1 MKRRGFLAWV
11 AAILPTVA
19 SAQSSPAPTRIPTA
33 IETQGL
39 LPGMATGPVFGIRGM
54 EPLIEA
60 VTKGQP
66 STKGR
71 VNLQI
76 PILADNGNSVEM
88 RVVAQSPMTAT
99 EYVKVIH
106 LLSERNPV
114 KNMASFYLGPRA
126 GRAEI
131 TSRVRLAGSQRII
144 ALAEMSDGSYW
155 YDVTE
160 IVVTASACVDGSE

>member
-1 MKRRGFLAWV
+1 MKRRRFLASV
-11 AAILPTVA
+11 AAIVPAAVG
-19 SAQSSPAPTRIPTA
+19 AQSSSVPNRVPSA

-39 LPGMATGPVFGIRGM
+39 LPGIATGPVFGIRGM

-60 VTKGQP
+60 VTKGKP

-88 RVVAQSPMTAT
+88 KVVAQSPMTAA
-99 EYVKVIH
+99 EHVKVIH
-106 LLSERNPV
+106 LISERNPV

-155 YDVTE
+155 HDVTE